1 MDKNIK
7 LTKAD
12 LNIPASAYRPVVKC
26 PNCQSIY
33 IENNK
38 CEACGR
44 SMLYHP
50 VGEPFS
56 AKSFYGLRSRY
67 VESLSDFVIFYPV
80 LENPH
85 SLTAQSYVR
94 NLAKRFS
101 DLIANFNDPKLNNQL
116 RERKLFY
123 IECKDIIDELLRY
136 GFKPDDIITLL
147 EHNDSSLVGSE
158 LIQHTVLSAKKITPL
173 KNAWNSFLDFRLWGV
188 LRVDFALK
196 AFLISATLL
205 KVAVEFRYFISWQFG
220 K

>member
-1 MDKNIK
+1 MDKNIT

-12 LNIPASAYRPVVKC
+12 LNIPTTAYRPVVKC

-50 VGEPFS
+50 VGEPLGS
-56 AKSFYGLRSRY
+56 KSFYGLRARY
-67 VESLSDFVIFYPV
+67 VESLSDLVIFYPV

-85 SLTAQSYVR
+85 SEVAESYVR

-101 DLIANFNDPKLNNQL
+101 DLVSGFNDESMMKNFG
-116 RERKLFY
+116 ERKLFY
-123 IECKDIIDELLRY
+123 VECREIIDELLRY
-136 GFKPDDIITLL
+136 GFSADEIVTLL
-147 EHNDSSLVGSE
+147 ENNDSSLIGSE
-158 LIQHTVLSAKKITPL
+158 LIQYTLGGAKEIVPL
-173 KNAWNSFLDFRLWGV
+173 KNSWNSFLDFKLWGV
-188 LRVDFALK
+188 LSVDFTLK
-196 AFLISATLL
+196 AILIAATVVT
-205 KVAVEFRYFISWQFG
+205 VATQFRYFISWQFG